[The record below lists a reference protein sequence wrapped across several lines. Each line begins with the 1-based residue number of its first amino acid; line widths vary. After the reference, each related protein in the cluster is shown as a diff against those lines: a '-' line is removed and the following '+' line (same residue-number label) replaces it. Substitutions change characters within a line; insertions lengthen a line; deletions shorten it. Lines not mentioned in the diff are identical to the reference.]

1 MTSDSVEHKIVG
13 SGEVNG
19 LWAGVVTR
27 RVIVGGPWGSAH
39 VVFFF
44 FFSCTGCWLY
54 GCVQF
59 VII

>member
-39 VVFFF
+39 VFFF
-44 FFSCTGCWLY
+44 FFLVLGAGYMGVFSL
-54 GCVQF
+54 
-59 VII
+59 

>member
-39 VVFFF
+39 VFFF
-44 FFSCTGCWLY
+44 FFLY
-54 GCVQF
+54 WVLVIWVCVKS
-59 VII
+59 

>member
-39 VVFFF
+39 VFFF
-44 FFSCTGCWLY
+44 FFFLVLGAGYMGVFSL
-54 GCVQF
+54 
-59 VII
+59 

>member
-39 VVFFF
+39 VFFF